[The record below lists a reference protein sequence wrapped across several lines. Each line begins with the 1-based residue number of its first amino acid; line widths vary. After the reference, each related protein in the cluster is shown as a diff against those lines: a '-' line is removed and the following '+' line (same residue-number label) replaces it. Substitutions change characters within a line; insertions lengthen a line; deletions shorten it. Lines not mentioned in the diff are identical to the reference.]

1 MEVVYEQNENLET
14 EIVKQNQRKSGVK
27 NYSDY
32 LKNSLEQILTGKT
45 ISKYEDMSFEIIE
58 SEEQEKSKV
67 VRVYKEP
74 MENDEINQYNHL
86 ENLRRIRE

>member
-74 MENDEINQYNHL
+74 M
-86 ENLRRIRE
+86 

>member
-1 MEVVYEQNENLET
+1 MEVVYEQNKNLET
-14 EIVKQNQRKSGVK
+14 ETVKQNQRKSGVK

-32 LKNSLEQILTGKT
+32 LKNSLEQILTGKN

-67 VRVYKEP
+67 GRVYKEP
-74 MENDEINQYNHL
+74 MENDEINQYKHL